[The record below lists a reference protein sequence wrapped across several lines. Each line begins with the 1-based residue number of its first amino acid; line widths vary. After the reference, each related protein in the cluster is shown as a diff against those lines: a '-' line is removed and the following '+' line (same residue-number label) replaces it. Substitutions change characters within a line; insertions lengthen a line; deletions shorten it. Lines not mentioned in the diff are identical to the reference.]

1 MIHSVIFFVVKAI
14 RKAIRELL
22 VKCPI
27 ANAQVSCKLDAA
39 PSNQTFK
46 HNFRTI
52 CAECVSKSMF
62 EKY

>member
-46 HNFRTI
+46 HNFRTMRGV
-52 CAECVSKSMF
+52 C
-62 EKY
+62 